1 MYQLRR
7 DKHTIK
13 SVKRINKTMNTT
25 AKTRKFLIATHGKLA
40 GGVKSSLDIITGA
53 ADGVFLIEAYI
64 DENRSVEDDI
74 KAVINQLGDDDE
86 LIAFTDLLGGSIT
99 NQILQH
105 GLQKNVHVVSG
116 FNLALV
122 IEIILADGDT
132 PAEQVIAE
140 AIESAKQQMV
150 YVNALLTAQTPE
162 EDHD

>member
-1 MYQLRR
+1 MQCIS
-7 DKHTIK
+7 TNIK
-13 SVKRINKTMNTT
+13 RAAEALINLYMSATKT
-25 AKTRKFLIATHGKLA
+25 TRKFLIATHGKLA

-53 ADGVFLIEAYI
+53 AENVFLIEAYV
-64 DENRSVEDDI
+64 DENRAVEDDI
-74 KAVINQLGDDDE
+74 KAVIAQLCESDE

-105 GLQKNVHVVSG
+105 ARQKNVHVVSG

-122 IEIILADGDT
+122 IEVLLADTNT

-140 AIESAKQQMV
+140 AIENAKQQMV
-150 YVNALLTAQTPE
+150 YVNTLLTAQSTE